1 MEKNIALKLR
11 LMICNDPAAMI
22 LLSNKA
28 KTNALF
34 AKFLRRD
41 RLDAATCSFEE
52 FILFV
57 KKHPIFIIKPT
68 AGTDGEAI
76 KIIQAAPSSELKNF
90 FAWLQDNKM
99 LAEEII
105 AQHEA
110 ISEFCPNSLNT
121 VRVNTFLDVHNV
133 AHILTAT
140 GRFGRVG
147 NFLDNPKQGGCF
159 VDVDPMSGVII
170 SDAINIFHKRFK
182 AHPDTGKIFKG
193 FQYPAWKKLRATVKT
208 MAKMIP
214 QLRHVAWDIAIN
226 AEGEPVL
233 VEVNVDSG
241 VDVQLKLYQPLLDEL
256 QTYKENQMRLLGYR
270 VNNLQNVEATY
281 ETLVTRRNSAL
292 QKAMRYLISDC
303 ASSLN
308 FDYKQG
314 KTDNCDAKADTCLCV
329 FTAEFVKHLP
339 QFLDKMCR
347 AAQRQ
352 ILIWCCPVDKETDK
366 VARWKNPFPTD
377 FTEDFLI
384 KALARN
390 NFRLA
395 AQYPDADN
403 PSEILYD
410 FRRI

>member
-11 LMICNDPAAMI
+11 LMICNDPTAMI
-22 LLSNKA
+22 LLNNKA
-28 KTNALF
+28 KANALF

-41 RLDAATCSFEE
+41 WRDAATCSFEE

-57 KKHPIFIIKPT
+57 KKHPLFIIKPI
-68 AGTDGEAI
+68 AGADGEGI
-76 KIIQAAPSSELKNF
+76 KIIQAALSSELKNF
-90 FAWLQDNKM
+90 FAWLQDNQM

-110 ISEFCPNSLNT
+110 ISEFCTNSLNT
-121 VRVNTFLDVHNV
+121 IRVNTFLDIHNV
-133 AHILTAT
+133 ARILTAT

-159 VDVDPMSGVII
+159 VEIDPMTGVIV
-170 SDAINIFHKRFK
+170 SDAINISHERFQ
-182 AHPDTGKIFKG
+182 AHPDTSKVFKG

-226 AEGEPVL
+226 SEGEPVL

-241 VDVQLKLYQPLLDEL
+241 VDVQLNLYQPLLDEL
-256 QTYKENQMRLLGYR
+256 QTYKENQMRRLGYR
-270 VNNLQNVEATY
+270 VNNIQNVEAAY
-281 ETLVTRRNSAL
+281 ETLTERRASAL
-292 QKAMRYLISDC
+292 KKAMRRLIPDC
-303 ASSLN
+303 KSSLN

-314 KTDNCDAKADTCLCV
+314 KTDNCDTCLCV
-329 FTAEFVKHLP
+329 FTAEFVKNLP

-352 ILIWCCPVDKETDK
+352 ILIWCYPVDKAADK
-366 VARWKNPFPTD
+366 VTRWKNPFPTD

-384 KALARN
+384 KTLARN
-390 NFRLA
+390 NFQLA
-395 AQYPDADN
+395 AQYPNADN